1 MLSRSC
7 RYPPLAHTVVNP
19 LTPACTLGK
28 GPSCLQQNLP
38 NVGGAPSTKHLRPGP
53 APHLCSKAGSKLPYG
68 FPDNLSA
75 PRALLPG
82 PGDLGVN
89 SPYRALQQVISQ
101 APALLLTSGDVHT
114 ANLNLLRPSSL
125 AAVRFCARCPLS
137 LQLLVPAV
145 TVLHP
150 PLPQRGIL
158 GREVSSQGMFIWHNY
173 PLKVTLWGCLGG
185 SAG

>member
-1 MLSRSC
+1 M
-7 RYPPLAHTVVNP
+7 
-19 LTPACTLGK
+19 
-28 GPSCLQQNLP
+28 Q
-38 NVGGAPSTKHLRPGP
+38 GALP
-53 APHLCSKAGSKLPYG
+53 APNISGLGQLPTFARRLAPNCHTGSQTTSQP
-68 FPDNLSA
+68 
-75 PRALLPG
+75 PRPSSPG

-125 AAVRFCARCPLS
+125 AAVRFCAHCPLS
-137 LQLLVPAV
+137 LQLLIPAI

-158 GREVSSQGMFIWHNY
+158 GREVLSQGMFIWHNY